1 MNKYV
6 RYSFYHHR
14 VSKLEEEIEEVVVLF
29 YISDIMFQI
38 TMTLFKILHSSF
50 TRHSEFI
57 HEMARIHSLGLSL
70 ACSSRIAFMSVCS
83 LFLSLK
89 LLFSLTYLLAPVPF
103 CLMSC
108 LPFSHAESGMYKCL
122 TKLPGR

>member
-14 VSKLEEEIEEVVVLF
+14 VSKLEEIEVVILF

-38 TMTLFKILHSSF
+38 TMTLVKILHSSF

-70 ACSSRIAFMSVCS
+70 AVLRA
-83 LFLSLK
+83 
-89 LLFSLTYLLAPVPF
+89 
-103 CLMSC
+103 
-108 LPFSHAESGMYKCL
+108 
-122 TKLPGR
+122 